1 MTRRGAGRLLAVV
14 LTGLLLVAC
23 GIESD
28 SSPREIAES
37 DLPAALRETTST
49 TAQQDGAPTRTVD
62 LWFLAT
68 EQLAQ
73 ATREVEVRT
82 GVDAAIEA
90 LLLGPSEAERQRGFT
105 TSIPAGTELLRT
117 SAAEDERLLTIDLSA
132 ELAAQQGS
140 ELRNSVAQIV
150 FTATSF
156 NQTAIERVR
165 FQIDG
170 DVVSVP
176 AREGRTATVVTR
188 SDYADLDPEADDG

>member
-105 TSIPAGTELLRT
+105 TSSPAGTELLRT